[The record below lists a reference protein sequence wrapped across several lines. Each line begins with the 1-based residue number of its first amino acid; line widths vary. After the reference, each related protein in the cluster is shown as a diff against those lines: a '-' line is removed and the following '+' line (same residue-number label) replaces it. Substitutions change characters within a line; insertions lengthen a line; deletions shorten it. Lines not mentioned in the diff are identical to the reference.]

1 MAWNKK
7 KLKLKLAAFFEQKK
21 VRYTL
26 DDEKDKIQFELN
38 LLEREITIYPY
49 LLIQEDL
56 ICLHVNLTKINP
68 KSFDYKKLNDFN
80 EQSSFFIT
88 FVTSGGIVVL
98 EYCWYVSEHITD
110 ILELLLSQLTL
121 FQNEIDCLE

>member
-1 MAWNKK
+1 MEQEEVEIETGG
-7 KLKLKLAAFFEQKK
+7 FFRTKK

-80 EQSSFFIT
+80 EQSSFLKRLSHRVGLWFW
-88 FVTSGGIVVL
+88 SIVGMFRSISPIFWS
-98 EYCWYVSEHITD
+98 YY
-110 ILELLLSQLTL
+110 
-121 FQNEIDCLE
+121 